1 QASSAIPVV
10 PLYGTLLLKVM
21 DEMGPGE
28 GCIEQI
34 DRLFRV
40 KLQAPVGRDAE
51 HRLRVDDWELSK
63 PVQDE
68 MTYRWSLL
76 STETLGNLADL
87 DKHRAEFL
95 RLFGFGLGGVDYS
108 ADLDPRAIG

>member
-1 QASSAIPVV
+1 
-10 PLYGTLLLKVM
+10 M
-21 DEMGPGE
+21 DEMGLGE

-40 KLQAPVGRDAE
+40 KLQQPVTLDDESRV
-51 HRLRVDDWELSK
+51 RVDDWELSK
-63 PVQDE
+63 TVQDE
-68 MTYRWSLL
+68 MKYRWPLL

-108 ADLDPRAIG
+108 ADLDPRDIG